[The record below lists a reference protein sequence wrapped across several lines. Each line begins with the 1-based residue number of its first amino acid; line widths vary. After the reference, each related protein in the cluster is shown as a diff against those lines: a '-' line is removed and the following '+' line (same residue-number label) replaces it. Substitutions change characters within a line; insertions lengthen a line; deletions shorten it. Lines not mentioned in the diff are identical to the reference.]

1 VSNAGF
7 HYSPPTPSD
16 IPFNNLKIGVVT
28 SVWNEH
34 ITHALKHG
42 CISELVNLGFSLEQ
56 IVQSDV
62 PGAFEL
68 PLGAQKLF
76 ELAQVDAVICLGAVI
91 KGDTP
96 HFDFVCQGATD
107 GIRNVGLKYSK
118 PCIYG
123 LITTLTEQQALD
135 RIGGSHGHK
144 GKEAAHTAIHMLTE
158 FYKL

>member
-1 VSNAGF
+1 VSNSGF

-16 IPFNNLKIGVVT
+16 KLISNLKIGVVT
-28 SVWNEH
+28 SVWNDH
-34 ITHALKHG
+34 IT
-42 CISELVNLGFSLEQ
+42 SELKNGCVNELLSFGINLDQ
-56 IVQSDV
+56 IVQIDV

-76 ELAQVDAVICLGAVI
+76 EISQVDVVICLGAVI

-107 GIRNVGLKYSK
+107 GIMNVGLKNSK

-123 LITTLTEQQALD
+123 LITTLTEQQAFE
-135 RIGGSHGHK
+135 RIGGSNGHK
-144 GKEAAHTAIHMLTE
+144 GKEAAQTALHLLHT
-158 FYKL
+158 FYTL

>member
-1 VSNAGF
+1 MSNAGF
-7 HYSPPTPSD
+7 NYSSPTPLVE
-16 IPFNNLKIGVVT
+16 FLNNLKIGVVT
-28 SVWNEH
+28 SLWNEH

-42 CISELVNLGFSLEQ
+42 CLVELTEQGLDIDQ
-56 IVQSDV
+56 IVQLDV

-76 ELAQVDAVICLGAVI
+76 ENSGVDAVICLGAVI

-96 HFDFVCQGATD
+96 HFDFVCQGATN
-107 GIRNVGLKYSK
+107 GIMSVGLKYSK

-123 LITTLTEQQALD
+123 LITALTEQQAND

-144 GKEAAHTAIHMLTE
+144 GKEAAQTAVHMLTE
-158 FYKL
+158 FYTL